1 MPARS
6 RPSSSPNIR
15 LPVEVTGNPVTEV
28 EVKLAPDG
36 TVISRR
42 VVKPSGNASWDNTVL
57 RAIDITATLPRDSDG
72 RVPPT
77 MLLVF
82 PRQE

>member
-1 MPARS
+1 
-6 RPSSSPNIR
+6 
-15 LPVEVTGNPVTEV
+15 V

-36 TVISRR
+36 SVISRR
-42 VVKPSGNASWDNTVL
+42 ISKPSGNATWDSTVL
-57 RAIDITATLPRDSDG
+57 RAIDITATLPRDTDG